1 METLRDVSI
10 PEHHLPA
17 TVVALKIAEPSK
29 GAEPPQISK
38 GGPLC
43 IYEYQVFE
51 PPTDD
56 ESDDEDGEKLV
67 FTTSSALE
75 SSKKLSTKLPP
86 IWKKRRDI
94 LRSPIEGTLHAVRVQ
109 VGHKLTGK
117 NEAVVTVT
125 EPCSHAVQYFGQC
138 AICGKDLAFA
148 DAPGTLDTSRATI
161 RMAHDMTGLT
171 VSRDEA
177 QRLEQETAERLLEG
191 RKLSLIVDL
200 DQTIIHANATR
211 DPMDAW
217 LAECSPELRADV
229 GCFQLPESPL
239 LYYIKLRPGLRD
251 FLTRVSALYELH
263 IYTMGTRAY
272 AEKVAELIDPDH
284 QIFKERILSRDESG
298 SVTHKNIQRLFPCD
312 SSMVVAIDD
321 RADVWQNS
329 PHLIKVKPYSFFTG
343 IGDIN
348 SGFLPKQNL
357 PTTEVTPTPP
367 PPPPPKVLAPVPA
380 DVSEKPS
387 EPVNTVPTDDSTPLP
402 PKEEALSEPAEN
414 ETTTPTATPPPTVVA
429 EPDDNS
435 AAAPDTAIASEPTPV
450 QLVTA
455 QSTPPIAPSVVF
467 KHPFED
473 HDRELDRIYRLL
485 SQAHAMFYNRVDDQ
499 QQGAGGKKPDVAE
512 FLSSLKRRVLRDV
525 HIVFSSVI
533 RLDVDPRRSDIWQ
546 WARSFGARCSESLPR
561 SGTSNAPRVTH
572 LVAGKPDTAKVKEAR
587 RLGGVEIVKFEW
599 LIDSLHSWKR
609 LDEAPYR
616 WPTSTGRDP
625 SRTSPRADGATSMP
639 PPPNPE
645 TTSPVS
651 KSPHPIQPSPSSA
664 QPVADTPCKSDRDGD
679 GAATEI
685 PPDNVLNSAETW
697 STQSDRD
704 DTSYDSDAPSNNSDD
719 DLLDADLSEEPQ
731 INEVEMEAKLAYVDW
746 DEADADLKEFMGTDT
761 DDLDDDEDDDDDDDA
776 SVASEKKRRPH
787 RADDSMD
794 EEDDFDED
802 ASASDSVTSSP
813 NSLVSR
819 KRTTSSLSDQSDLS
833 GTSDNENDPALRI
846 PGTTAF
852 PTSPKTGRS
861 LLVNKH
867 KKKRRL
873 LTHQVPTSSQSPL
886 RHELGHPVSVNGGKP
901 PRNTNESSDSSSGSG
916 SSSDSGSSSGSGS
929 GSGSSDSSDSSN
941 DSMDEEGSAS
951 EYATDS
957 IVLRENDEGSAN
969 DSDFDDL
976 LRDMEEELENDDNDD
991 NEPSP

>member
-1 METLRDVSI
+1 
-10 PEHHLPA
+10 
-17 TVVALKIAEPSK
+17 
-29 GAEPPQISK
+29 
-38 GGPLC
+38 
-43 IYEYQVFE
+43 
-51 PPTDD
+51 
-56 ESDDEDGEKLV
+56 
-67 FTTSSALE
+67 
-75 SSKKLSTKLPP
+75 
-86 IWKKRRDI
+86 
-94 LRSPIEGTLHAVRVQ
+94 
-109 VGHKLTGK
+109 
-117 NEAVVTVT
+117 
-125 EPCSHAVQYFGQC
+125 
-138 AICGKDLAFA
+138 
-148 DAPGTLDTSRATI
+148 
-161 RMAHDMTGLT
+161 MTGLT

-367 PPPPPKVLAPVPA
+367 PPPPPK
-380 DVSEKPS
+380 
-387 EPVNTVPTDDSTPLP
+387 
-402 PKEEALSEPAEN
+402 
-414 ETTTPTATPPPTVVA
+414 
-429 EPDDNS
+429 
-435 AAAPDTAIASEPTPV
+435 
-450 QLVTA
+450 LVTA

-609 LDEAPYR
+609 LDEAPY
-616 WPTSTGRDP
+616 
-625 SRTSPRADGATSMP
+625 
-639 PPPNPE
+639 
-645 TTSPVS
+645 
-651 KSPHPIQPSPSSA
+651 
-664 QPVADTPCKSDRDGD
+664 
-679 GAATEI
+679 
-685 PPDNVLNSAETW
+685 
-697 STQSDRD
+697 
-704 DTSYDSDAPSNNSDD
+704 
-719 DLLDADLSEEPQ
+719 
-731 INEVEMEAKLAYVDW
+731 
-746 DEADADLKEFMGTDT
+746 
-761 DDLDDDEDDDDDDDA
+761 
-776 SVASEKKRRPH
+776 
-787 RADDSMD
+787 
-794 EEDDFDED
+794 
-802 ASASDSVTSSP
+802 
-813 NSLVSR
+813 
-819 KRTTSSLSDQSDLS
+819 
-833 GTSDNENDPALRI
+833 
-846 PGTTAF
+846 
-852 PTSPKTGRS
+852 
-861 LLVNKH
+861 
-867 KKKRRL
+867 
-873 LTHQVPTSSQSPL
+873 
-886 RHELGHPVSVNGGKP
+886 
-901 PRNTNESSDSSSGSG
+901 
-916 SSSDSGSSSGSGS
+916 
-929 GSGSSDSSDSSN
+929 
-941 DSMDEEGSAS
+941 
-951 EYATDS
+951 
-957 IVLRENDEGSAN
+957 
-969 DSDFDDL
+969 
-976 LRDMEEELENDDNDD
+976 
-991 NEPSP
+991 